1 MAARKLSP
9 GQALTLEIYNDLVS
23 SVQAIERANLQDALT
38 GYKIKGVDRRIN
50 QIAIVA
56 DVVAKQWNPGSK
68 EESVTVKLGKMFK
81 GSPVVTVSVKT
92 KSDSDVPMILNLRE
106 VTAEEF
112 RIKLHLP
119 EEYQKL
125 GKKRFNYELSFI
137 AIGVER
143 D

>member
-1 MAARKLSP
+1 MTARKIAP

-23 SVQAIERANLQDALT
+23 SVQAIESANLQDALM

-68 EESVTVKLGKMFK
+68 EEAVTVKLGKMFK

-92 KSDSDVPMILNLRE
+92 KSDSDVPLIINLRE
-106 VTAEEF
+106 VSAQEF
-112 RIKLHLP
+112 KLKLHLP
-119 EEYQKL
+119 EEYQQL
-125 GKKRFNYELSFI
+125 GKKRFNYELSYI

>member
-1 MAARKLSP
+1 MTARKLSP

-68 EESVTVKLGKMFK
+68 EEAVNVKLGKMFK

-92 KSDSDVPMILNLRE
+92 KSDADVPMILNLRE

-112 RIKLHLP
+112 KVKLHLP

-125 GKKRFNYELSFI
+125 GKKRFNYELSYI

>member
-1 MAARKLSP
+1 MTARKISP

-106 VTAEEF
+106 VTAQEF
-112 RIKLHLP
+112 KIKLHLP

-125 GKKRFNYELSFI
+125 GKKRFNYELSYI

>member
-1 MAARKLSP
+1 MTARKLSP

-92 KSDSDVPMILNLRE
+92 KSDADVPMILNLRE
-106 VTAEEF
+106 VTAQEF
-112 RIKLHLP
+112 KIKLHLP

-125 GKKRFNYELSFI
+125 GKKRFNYELSYI

>member
-23 SVQAIERANLQDALT
+23 SVQAIEKANLQDALT

-56 DVVAKQWNPGSK
+56 DVVAKQWSPGAK

>member
-1 MAARKLSP
+1 MTARKISP

-23 SVQAIERANLQDALT
+23 SVQAIERANLQDVLT

-92 KSDSDVPMILNLRE
+92 KSDADVPMILNLRE
-106 VTAEEF
+106 VTSQEF
-112 RIKLHLP
+112 KIKLHLP

-125 GKKRFNYELSFI
+125 GKKRFNYELSYI

>member
-1 MAARKLSP
+1 MTARKLSP

-23 SVQAIERANLQDALT
+23 SVQAIEKANIPDILT
-38 GYKIKGVDRRIN
+38 GFKIKGVDRRIN

-56 DVVAKQWNPGSK
+56 DTVSKQWQPKDK
-68 EESVTVKLGKMFK
+68 ESRVSVKFGKICK

-92 KSDSDVPMILNLRE
+92 KSDADVPLILNLRE
-106 VTAEEF
+106 VSAEEF
-112 RIKLHLP
+112 KVKLHLP

-125 GKKRFNYELSFI
+125 GNKRFNYELSYI